1 MGTNKRYADAIDAR
15 MDERAIEVIMRDR
28 SPSNLKSVELELER
42 YALTIP
48 PRPVPVRA
56 WVHYGDIPLRVDAE
70 AWRWTERVVAIVW
83 KVPGGGEHRAWVWA
97 SAVERR

>member
-1 MGTNKRYADAIDAR
+1 MGTNKRYAEAIDAR
-15 MDERAIEVIMRDR
+15 MDQRAIEAIVRDR

-48 PRPVPVRA
+48 PQPVPVRA
-56 WVHYGDIPLRVDAE
+56 WVRYGDVPLRVEAE

-83 KVPGGGEHRAWVWA
+83 TVPGGKEHRAWVWA
-97 SAVERR
+97 SAVERI

>member
-56 WVHYGDIPLRVDAE
+56 WV
-70 AWRWTERVVAIVW
+70 
-83 KVPGGGEHRAWVWA
+83 WA

>member
-15 MDERAIEVIMRDR
+15 MDDRALQAIVRDR

-48 PRPVPVRA
+48 PAPVPVRA
-56 WVHYGDIPLRVDAE
+56 WVRYGDVPLRVDAE

-83 KVPGGGEHRAWVWA
+83 KVPGGAEHRAWVWA
-97 SAVERR
+97 SAVERV

>member
-15 MDERAIEVIMRDR
+15 MDQRALEAITRDR

-48 PRPVPVRA
+48 PHPVPVRA
-56 WVHYGDIPLRVDAE
+56 WVRYGDVPLRVEAH

-83 KVPGGGEHRAWVWA
+83 TVPGGAEHRAWVWA
-97 SAVERR
+97 SAVERV